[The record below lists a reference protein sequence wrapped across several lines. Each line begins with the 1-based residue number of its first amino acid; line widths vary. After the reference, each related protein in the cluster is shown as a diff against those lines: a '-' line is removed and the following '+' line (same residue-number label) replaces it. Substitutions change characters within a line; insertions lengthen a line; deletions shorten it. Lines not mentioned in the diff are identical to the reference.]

1 MVSKNAYQNNV
12 SNLDSYELESFD
24 FDKLEKSIENN
35 LEDELKALDFL
46 KDDRAKIGNPDNLGE
61 VVKNIVWEQFINQ
74 VGAVAGE
81 DL

>member
-46 KDDRAKIGNPDNLGE
+46 KMIERKLVIQIIL
-61 VVKNIVWEQFINQ
+61 VKWLRI
-74 VGAVAGE
+74 
-81 DL
+81 